1 MRRCIAAIA
10 AVAVSLIGAAGA
22 AAAQQRAVTAR
33 AVTQSR
39 AEVTAYWTPTRM
51 RHAVPA
57 TALPAAAPAVG
68 GAAPD
73 FTSNEYPGDYTVPP
87 ISAHGKVYFTSH
99 GADYVCSGTAIA
111 SQNRSVVWT
120 AGHCVNDG
128 PGAFHTNWAF
138 VPAYR
143 DRARPLGTWAARRL
157 LTLEA
162 WRTAGDLAFDLGAAV
177 VSTTAGGALN
187 DRVGGRG
194 IAFDYDRNQTFS
206 SFGYPAGRPFG
217 GGRLWVC
224 RSPLLGSDTST
235 TPPTM
240 AMGCDM
246 TSGAS
251 GGSWVVGANV
261 VSVNSYGYAG
271 RPDVMYGPYQGPE
284 ARALFASAQTG

>member
-1 MRRCIAAIA
+1 MKRCIAAIA
-10 AVAVSLIGAAGA
+10 AVAVSLAGAAGA

-33 AVTQSR
+33 AVTESR
-39 AEVTAYWTPTRM
+39 AAVTAYWTPARM
-51 RHAVPA
+51 RHATPA
-57 TALPAAAPAVG
+57 TAVPAAAGAVPR
-68 GAAPD
+68 AATD
-73 FTSNEYPGDYTVPP
+73 FTSGEQPGDYTVRP

-99 GADYVCSGTAIA
+99 GADYVCSGTALA
-111 SQNRSVVWT
+111 SPNRSVVWT

-143 DRARPLGTWAARRL
+143 DGSRPLGTWAARRL
-157 LTLEA
+157 LTIGA

-177 VSTTAGGALN
+177 VSTTGGAALT

-206 SFGYPAGRPFG
+206 SFGYPADRPFS

-224 RSPLLGSDTST
+224 RSPLAGSDTST
-235 TPPTM
+235 SPPTM

-251 GGSWVVGANV
+251 GGSWVAGGSV

-271 RPDVMYGPYQGPE
+271 RPDVIYGPYQGAE
-284 ARALFASAQTG
+284 ARALFASAQAG